1 MQQFTVPDLNYE
13 YGALAPVSSE
23 QIMKLHHGT
32 HHAGYVA
39 KLNAAVEQL
48 EGSATHNLETLLC
61 GVSQL
66 PDSVRTAIRN
76 NGGGHYNHSFFWECM
91 TPGGSAM
98 SAQLQADIEARYG
111 SVEGFKEAFTDA
123 ALGLF
128 GSGWVWL
135 SEDLDI
141 TTAPNQ
147 DNPIMNGERPPILGL
162 DVWEHAYYLDYYAA
176 RKDYADAWWGVVNW
190 EFVSSKYAA

>member
-13 YGALAPVSSE
+13 YGALAPVISE

-176 RKDYADAWWGVVNW
+176 RKDYVDAWWGVVNW

>member
-13 YGALAPVSSE
+13 YGALAPVISE